1 MNFVA
6 LLRNTDG
13 GTHRIQA
20 TVAGVASL
28 RITIFPKAKY
38 FSVLKK
44 NPKSDKL
51 LAPKTQR
58 HHKSIVSLVCCLHLS
73 EERK

>member
-1 MNFVA
+1 MNGPGWRGEEGGRFNICVLVLSLDFVMNFVA

-13 GTHRIQA
+13 GTYRTQA

-38 FSVLKK
+38 FSVFKK
-44 NPKSDKL
+44 ILNL
-51 LAPKTQR
+51 
-58 HHKSIVSLVCCLHLS
+58 INC
-73 EERK
+73 